1 MTHPD
6 DASLPLPV
14 ARPAASAPPAP
25 RRRRRWL
32 LVLLVPV
39 LMFSGAVIGLYFQ
52 PPALR
57 GFYALTGLR
66 PGGGAAYPIALPP
79 DIELPRDM
87 AETMRATDV
96 LGLARL
102 LPRGDLSPVAAPYG
116 AGDAR
121 LAEILVAEGG
131 RVDKGAVVARL
142 DNHDVLHSA
151 VLQAEAALAIREA
164 ALMQTR
170 AAVQSSRDEAQAT
183 LDQMRAAAAD
193 ATTQRQRTEELLA
206 RAAATRAT
214 LDAQLAA
221 ERQALAAVAKAEA
234 TLARFTTVA
243 LDDQPDVVVA
253 RRNLQAAQADLDR
266 ARRDIGRAEVL
277 APITGT
283 VLDITA
289 TPGARPPAEGI
300 MLIGD
305 TSVMMAEA
313 EIWQDR
319 ISQVAVGQPVELAS
333 TALGRTFHG
342 RVQSI
347 GLIVGRQGLVADDT
361 AANTDARV
369 VRVMVALDA
378 ASSTQAAGFT
388 NLEVIARIDTRPAP
402 APAPAGPGPAAA
414 PGVAPGAE
422 PGAAP
427 GAAPGA
433 EPAHDPAPAHDPGPG
448 PTATTG
454 TAPTPATNSATTT
467 ATVPAPAAAPAP
479 APATGTASA
488 ANPAATGIPPAAS
501 SPPASAA
508 DRAGESEA
516 FTASATGPA
525 PEPAAD
531 PATTGAAPA
540 ANSPPAS
547 ATEAAT
553 ATAPSA
559 ATKAAPAPATDS
571 ANTTTPAPAPN
582 PKAAP

>member
-14 ARPAASAPPAP
+14 ARPAASASPVP

-57 GFYALTGLR
+57 SFYALTGLR

-121 LAEILVAEGG
+121 LAEILVTEGA

-277 APITGT
+277 APIIGT

-369 VRVMVALDA
+369 VRIMVALDV

-388 NLEVIARIDTRPAP
+388 NLEVIARPDPD
-402 APAPAGPGPAAA
+402 PAPAGPGPAAA

-422 PGAAP
+422 P

-488 ANPAATGIPPAAS
+488 ANPAASGIAPAAS

-571 ANTTTPAPAPN
+571 ANTTTPAPAPA

>member
-14 ARPAASAPPAP
+14 ARPAASASPVP

-57 GFYALTGLR
+57 SFYALTGLR

-121 LAEILVAEGG
+121 LAEILVTEGA

-277 APITGT
+277 APIIGT

-369 VRVMVALDA
+369 VRIMVALDV

-388 NLEVIARIDTRPAP
+388 NLEVIARIDTRPDP
-402 APAPAGPGPAAA
+402 DPAPAGPGPAAA

-422 PGAAP
+422 P

-488 ANPAATGIPPAAS
+488 ANPAASGIAPAAS

-571 ANTTTPAPAPN
+571 ANTTTPAPAPA